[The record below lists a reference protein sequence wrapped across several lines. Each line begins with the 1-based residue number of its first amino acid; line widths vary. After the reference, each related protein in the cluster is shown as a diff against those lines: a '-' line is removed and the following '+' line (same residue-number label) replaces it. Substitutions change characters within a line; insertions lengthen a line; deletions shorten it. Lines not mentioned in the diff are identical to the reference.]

1 MSDKISIAKLI
12 GQCNY
17 EVWSLRVQSLLVKGS
32 LNDAIEGT
40 NPKKEID
47 QKALANI
54 RLTIEDG
61 PLLQIQ
67 HSKTALEA

>member
-1 MSDKISIAKLI
+1 
-12 GQCNY
+12 
-17 EVWSLRVQSLLVKGS
+17 V
-32 LNDAIEGT
+32 EGT
-40 NPKKEID
+40 NPKPEIN

-54 RLTIEDG
+54 RLIIKDG